1 MFPRNKDIL
10 LHNYS
15 IAIKIRKFT
24 SIYYY
29 PLILRPQ
36 SSFYI
41 FLNKVLYSKRSSS
54 ESCVAFSDFSLVS
67 FNLGQ
72 FLSLSFVIVILRK
85 NTRQLFCRLS
95 LNLGLSDVSSWLG
108 SGHASLVG
116 LSQKGCCVLL
126 IASYPECTCCQFILF
141 RDLGWTVY
149 GNSSQYHTSK
159 WKNSKLKKIP
169 TLQHRISI
177 SELV

>member
-126 IASYPECTCCQFILF
+126 IASYPECMTLTCPNTGYVLCDHLIKKVSAMLLLCKVLLF
-141 RDLGWTVY
+141 AFVI
-149 GNSSQYHTSK
+149 SK
-159 WKNSKLKKIP
+159 YFMGRNFEP
-169 TLQHRISI
+169 M
-177 SELV
+177 